1 LLIYIQFSLGQSTQ
15 ETSPMVQIKGGTYQP
30 MYGIK
35 EKDKSTQK
43 VKVKDFFLDVFPVT
57 NEQYKQFLEEYPQ
70 YQRSQI
76 KRIFAQKSY
85 LSQWKADLDYA
96 PLLSQAPVTNIS
108 WFMAKKYCECQG
120 KRLPTTDEWE
130 YVAQADAISPN
141 ATSKKSYSEYIA
153 HWLQTPQTYNNPIGQ
168 TQKNYWGVYD
178 MHGLVWEWVSDFN
191 SVFFSGEARKDNF
204 GDDAL
209 FCGGSALNASDLTN
223 YGAFMRY
230 SLRGTLKANYTS
242 KNLGFRCA
250 KNK

>member
-1 LLIYIQFSLGQSTQ
+1 MLIYIQFSLGQSTQ

-130 YVAQADAISPN
+130 YVAQADAIS
-141 ATSKKSYSEYIA
+141 
-153 HWLQTPQTYNNPIGQ
+153 
-168 TQKNYWGVYD
+168 
-178 MHGLVWEWVSDFN
+178 
-191 SVFFSGEARKDNF
+191 
-204 GDDAL
+204 
-209 FCGGSALNASDLTN
+209 ALNASDLTN